1 VKNVS
6 VKKTGEPLW
15 ETKMPF
21 AQNATRATYEVG
33 NRQFIVIATS
43 GARPYPA

>member
-1 VKNVS
+1 
-6 VKKTGEPLW
+6 
-15 ETKMPF
+15 MPF

-33 NRQFIVIATS
+33 DRQFIVIATS